1 MIKQRTDPKTWLT
14 ITVDGNVIEQHIDQF
29 PDGSFRWNL
38 LDLPEVFDKVG
49 VLITLK
55 TTIPEAIM
63 AIYQAL
69 SALDAVYIVS
79 EVTLEVQTLPDQR
92 ADRAEKVG
100 MSIPARST
108 AAMLAGTGVDT
119 IVIYDAHS
127 PVIVNYLKRY
137 FHGVLIHIPPV
148 VLFADKIH
156 NINRDTP
163 THIVAVDKGS
173 IQRAETAA
181 AEFGASVIYMDKI
194 RDEGK
199 VTGHAIVA
207 YDPKNKP
214 GKESIIWIVDDLCD
228 GGATFISAADVI
240 LSNFEYWELN
250 LFVTHGLFSK
260 GKEELNRH
268 FENVV
273 AYFDYSEG
281 N

>member
-14 ITVDGNVIEQHIDQF
+14 ITVDGKLIEQNIDQF

-38 LDLPEVFDKVG
+38 LDLHEAFNKVH

-55 TTIPEAIM
+55 TTLPEAIM
-63 AIYQAL
+63 AVYQAL

-92 ADRAEKVG
+92 ADRAEKEG

-108 AAMLAGTGVDT
+108 AAMLAGTGVDS
-119 IVIYDAHS
+119 IIIYDAHS
-127 PVIVNYLKRY
+127 PVIVDYLKRY
-137 FHGVLIHIPPV
+137 FRGVLIHIPPV

-156 NINRDTP
+156 NINRDIP

-181 AEFGASVIYMDKI
+181 AEFGASVIYMDKV
-194 RDEGK
+194 RENGN
-199 VTGHAIVA
+199 VVGHEILSW
-207 YDPKNKP
+207 NKQAP
-214 GKESIIWIVDDLCD
+214 EHDSIIWIVDDLCD

-240 LSNFEYWELN
+240 FDRFEYEELN

-260 GKEELNRH
+260 GKEELSRH
-268 FENVV
+268 FDNVV
-273 AYFDYSEG
+273 AHFDYSEG

>member
-38 LDLPEVFDKVG
+38 LDLPEAFDKVH

-55 TTIPEAIM
+55 TTLPEAIM
-63 AIYQAL
+63 AVYQAL

-92 ADRAEKVG
+92 ADRAEKKG
-100 MSIPARST
+100 MSIPARAT
-108 AAMLAGTGVDT
+108 AAMLAGTGVDS
-119 IVIYDAHS
+119 IIIYDAHS
-127 PVIVNYLKRY
+127 PVIVDYLKRY
-137 FHGVLIHIPPV
+137 FMGYLVHVPAV
-148 VLFADKIH
+148 SLFASKMED
-156 NINRDTP
+156 RRTP

-173 IQRAETAA
+173 IQRAETVA
-181 AEFGASVIYMDKI
+181 AEFDASVIYMDKV
-194 RDEGK
+194 RENGN
-199 VTGHAIVA
+199 VVGHEILSW
-207 YDPKNKP
+207 NKQAP
-214 GKESIIWIVDDLCD
+214 EHDSIIWVVDDLCD

-240 LSNFEYWELN
+240 FDRFEYEELN

>member
-38 LDLPEVFDKVG
+38 LDLPEAFDKVN

-55 TTIPEAIM
+55 TTLPEAIM
-63 AIYQAL
+63 AVYQAL
-69 SALDAVYIVS
+69 SALDAAYIVS

-92 ADRAEKVG
+92 ADRAEKEG
-100 MSIPARST
+100 MSVPARAT
-108 AAMLAGTGVDT
+108 AAMLAGTGVDS
-119 IVIYDAHS
+119 IIIYDAHS

-137 FHGVLIHIPPV
+137 FYGVLIHIPPV
-148 VLFADKIH
+148 QLFSPKILEGK
-156 NINRDTP
+156 RTP

-173 IQRAETAA
+173 IQRAETVAA
-181 AEFGASVIYMDKI
+181 DFDASVIYMDKI
-194 RDEGK
+194 REDGK
-199 VTGHAIVA
+199 VVGHEILNWTKKAPEH
-207 YDPKNKP
+207 D
-214 GKESIIWIVDDLCD
+214 SIIWIVDDLCD

-240 LSNFEYWELN
+240 FDRFEYEELN

-260 GKEELNRH
+260 GKEELSRH
-268 FENVV
+268 FDNVV

>member
-1 MIKQRTDPKTWLT
+1 MIKQRTDPKTWLN

-38 LDLPEVFDKVG
+38 LDLPEAFDKVH

-55 TTIPEAIM
+55 TTLPEAIM
-63 AIYQAL
+63 AVYQAL

-92 ADRAEKVG
+92 ADRAEKEG

-108 AAMLAGTGVDT
+108 AAMLAGTGVDS
-119 IVIYDAHS
+119 IIIYDAHS
-127 PVIVNYLKRY
+127 PVIVDYLKRY
-137 FHGVLIHIPPV
+137 FRGVLIHIPPV
-148 VLFADKIH
+148 TLFASEMG
-156 NINRDTP
+156 NRRTP

-194 RDEGK
+194 REEGK
-199 VTGHAIVA
+199 VIGHGIVA
-207 YDPKNKP
+207 YDPDNKP
-214 GKESIIWIVDDLCD
+214 DSRSVIWIVDDLCD
-228 GGATFISAADVI
+228 GGATFISAAEVI
-240 LSNFEYWELN
+240 LSNFECWELN

>member
-38 LDLPEVFDKVG
+38 LDLPEAFDKVN

-55 TTIPEAIM
+55 TTLPEAIM
-63 AIYQAL
+63 AVYQAL

-79 EVTLEVQTLPDQR
+79 EVTLKVQTLPDQR
-92 ADRAEKVG
+92 ADRAEKKG

-108 AAMLAGTGVDT
+108 AAMLAGTGVDS
-119 IVIYDAHS
+119 IIIYDAHS
-127 PVIVNYLKRY
+127 PVIVDYLKRY
-137 FHGVLIHIPPV
+137 FMGYLVHVPAV
-148 VLFADKIH
+148 SLFASKMED
-156 NINRDTP
+156 RRTP

-173 IQRAETAA
+173 IQRAETVA
-181 AEFGASVIYMDKI
+181 AEFDASVIYMDKV
-194 RDEGK
+194 RENGN
-199 VTGHAIVA
+199 VVGHEILSW
-207 YDPKNKP
+207 NKQAP
-214 GKESIIWIVDDLCD
+214 EHDSIIWIVDDLCD

-240 LSNFEYWELN
+240 TGNFDSLELN

-260 GKEELNRH
+260 GKEELSRH
-268 FENVV
+268 FDNVV

>member
-14 ITVDGNVIEQHIDQF
+14 ITVDGKLIEQNIDQF

-38 LDLPEVFDKVG
+38 LDLPHTYDRAQVI
-49 VLITLK
+49 ITLK
-55 TTIPEAIM
+55 TTLPEAIM
-63 AIYQAL
+63 AVYQAL

-79 EVTLEVQTLPDQR
+79 HVTLQIQTLPDQR
-92 ADRAEKVG
+92 ADRAEKQG
-100 MSIPARST
+100 MSVPARAT
-108 AAMLAGTGVDT
+108 AAMLAGTNVDRM
-119 IVIYDAHS
+119 IIYDAHS
-127 PVIVNYLKRY
+127 PVIVDYLKRY
-137 FHGVLIHIPPV
+137 FHGVLIHISPGT
-148 VLFADKIH
+148 LFASKMED
-156 NINRDTP
+156 RRTP

-199 VTGHAIVA
+199 VTGHGIVS
-207 YDPKNKP
+207 YDPQYKP
-214 GKESIIWIVDDLCD
+214 NRESIIWIVDDLCD

-240 LSNFEYWELN
+240 TGNFDSLELN

-260 GKEELNRH
+260 GKEELSRH
-268 FENVV
+268 FDNVV
-273 AYFDYSEG
+273 AHFDYSEG

>member
-38 LDLPEVFDKVG
+38 LDLPEAFDKVH

-55 TTIPEAIM
+55 TTLPEAIM
-63 AIYQAL
+63 AVYQAL

-92 ADRAEKVG
+92 ADRAEKEG

-108 AAMLAGTGVDT
+108 AAMLAGTGVDS
-119 IVIYDAHS
+119 IIIYDAHS
-127 PVIVNYLKRY
+127 PVIVDYLKRY
-137 FHGVLIHIPPV
+137 FMGYLVHVPAV
-148 VLFADKIH
+148 NLFASKMED
-156 NINRDTP
+156 RRTP

-173 IQRAETAA
+173 IQRAETVA
-181 AEFGASVIYMDKI
+181 AEFDASVIYMDKI
-194 RDEGK
+194 RENGN
-199 VTGHAIVA
+199 VVGHEILSW
-207 YDPKNKP
+207 NKQVP
-214 GKESIIWIVDDLCD
+214 EHDSIIWIVDDLCD

-240 LSNFEYWELN
+240 FDRFEYEELN

-268 FENVV
+268 FDNVV
-273 AYFDYSEG
+273 AYFDYSE
-281 N
+281 